1 MTACIQSVAMFGLE
15 LWWKGG
21 NVRRTTGRADEL
33 QLLVN
38 QQARATTGCF
48 RTTNLGALA
57 MESELRPAIN
67 QLENRQR
74 RLRQRLLSLPQRE
87 EARDIVK
94 VPTTIGKRLAA
105 ALENRWTATEETVL
119 LEDLES
125 FEAALIQEERAEAK
139 KEARKERQGLV
150 MYTDGSRL
158 ENEAAG
164 YEVVWK
170 NGQTWEGIK
179 THMGF
184 NQEAYDAECA
194 VLAHALETATK
205 RAPTP
210 SHVTIFTNA
219 QAAIKRVVSD
229 DPGPGQKYALEKRQ
243 HIATLRRAAP
253 DISIEVRW
261 CPVREG
267 VEGNEQADRWAKLA
281 ANEPDTLGVEWPEEA
296 RPRSLANIRREISE
310 KKWMEV
316 RQWAGGRTSKQIYR
330 MPRTQRPDG
339 AVAGSAKR
347 LAARFYQLKMGHAL
361 TCEYLHRTKNRP
373 TAQCW

>member
-1 MTACIQSVAMFGLE
+1 
-15 LWWKGG
+15 
-21 NVRRTTGRADEL
+21 
-33 QLLVN
+33 
-38 QQARATTGCF
+38 
-48 RTTNLGALA
+48 